1 MIAGA
6 STVTVD
12 THGRKQLLSL
22 VDSLVAFF
30 NSADLES
37 LLSTLAVRCCD
48 NVTVKTCLEAPE
60 STNNRKSLAV
70 LTADDRV
77 VPYITPDKS
86 VASVTFVWALLYAAH
101 PDGVMKVIDK
111 RICYRTYKA
120 ATTMQG
126 APAEVSALPFSVL
139 EVVVSMCGNC
149 VIPQLLQQVL
159 ARAVQ
164 TSCVSPQLVVE
175 SQAKSRANPGV
186 VEYRQ
191 SPAKK
196 ASETTNNR
204 GAAVESDTPSV
215 FQNVNNLVAEY
226 ALRRRAHTP
235 DQGSNAVMDDPTALG
250 GRWRYLIE
258 FRLQFDEHDL
268 VTHWTTTILSAEPEE
283 ILLKPQLRL

>member
-6 STVTVD
+6 STFTVD

-37 LLSTLAVRCCD
+37 LLSTLAVRCYD
-48 NVTVKTCLEAPE
+48 NVTVKTCLEAAE

-70 LTADDRV
+70 LTPDDRV
-77 VPYITPDKS
+77 VPYITQDKS

-126 APAEVSALPFSVL
+126 APAEVSALPFSIL
-139 EVVVSMCGNC
+139 EVVVSMCGIC

-164 TSCVSPQLVVE
+164 TSCVSPRLVVE

-204 GAAVESDTPSV
+204 GAAVESDTPSI